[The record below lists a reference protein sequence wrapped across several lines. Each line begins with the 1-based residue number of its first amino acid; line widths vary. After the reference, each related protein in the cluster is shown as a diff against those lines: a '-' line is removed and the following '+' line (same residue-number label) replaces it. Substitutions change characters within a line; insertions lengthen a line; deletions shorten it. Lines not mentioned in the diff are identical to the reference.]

1 MSQRFFVLLVLL
13 LSLALAVPSLA
24 GTREGGTSLSLT
36 AGGVVFDGMEKL
48 NAGPAIGVRLGYDAH
63 KSMGFEGSF
72 AFINTRGRVDR
83 DQVYGYI
90 YRAEALYYLLPDS
103 NFVPFLAAGIGGM
116 SLIDSPV
123 YGNRNSLLLDYG
135 LGVKYFVADTV
146 ALRAD
151 ARGLATY
158 DTNAHGHGEF
168 SVGVNYYFGRG
179 EQATAVKPVAME
191 EPAPAPAP
199 VVVQQAAPPVVEKAE
214 PAVAAPV
221 VAKVVEAPAPAVVA
235 VPEPPA
241 PVYAPAPVPV
251 SEPLQVAAG
260 ECGSCRARTVTN
272 VAVVKNGVEVV
283 ADLGVENYKVFKLSK
298 PSRLVIDICCASDG
312 NGGKSSRI
320 DVNRMGIGTV
330 RTGIHPDKV
339 RVVLESPMSKFP
351 SYRVEKGERGIKVV
365 LK

>member
-13 LSLALAVPSLA
+13 VSVAMAAPALA
-24 GTREGGTSLSLT
+24 GTRAGGTSLSLA
-36 AGGVVFDGMEKL
+36 AGGLVFDGMEKL
-48 NAGPAIGVRLGYDAH
+48 NAGPVIGVRVGYDAH
-63 KSMGFEGSF
+63 KSVGLEGSF
-72 AFINTRGRVDR
+72 GFVNTRGRTVT

-90 YRAEALYYLLPDS
+90 YRADALYYLLPDS

-116 SLIDSPV
+116 TLIDSPV

-135 LGVKYFVADTV
+135 LGFKYFVADTV

-168 SVGVNYYFGRG
+168 TVGVNYYFGRG
-179 EQATAVKPVAME
+179 EQAMAVKPVVAD
-191 EPAPAPAP
+191 EPAPVPAP
-199 VVVQQAAPPVVEKAE
+199 VVVKQVEQPQAPKVEPVATPVARVEE
-214 PAVAAPV
+214 VAAPV
-221 VAKVVEAPAPAVVA
+221 AVAS
-235 VPEPPA
+235 VPEPAA
-241 PVYAPAPVPV
+241 PVYAPVAPAPVIAP
-251 SEPLQVAAG
+251 SQSAAG

-283 ADLGVENYKVFKLSK
+283 ADLGVDNYKVFKLSK

-312 NGGKSSRI
+312 NGGKTSRI

-330 RTGIHPDKV
+330 RTGVHPDSI
-339 RVVLESPMSKFP
+339 RVVLESPLSKFP
-351 SYRVEKGERGIKVV
+351 PYRVEKSERGIKVV

>member
-1 MSQRFFVLLVLL
+1 MSQRFFVLPVLL

-63 KSMGFEGSF
+63 KSVGLEGSF

-179 EQATAVKPVAME
+179 EQATAVKPVAAE

-199 VVVQQAAPPVVEKAE
+199 VALQPAAPPVAEKAE
-214 PAVAAPV
+214 PAVATPV
-221 VAKVVEAPAPAVVA
+221 AMVVDVPTQAVVA

-241 PVYAPAPVPV
+241 PVYAPVAPAPVSAPQQV
-251 SEPLQVAAG
+251 SAG

-312 NGGKSSRI
+312 NGGKTSRI

-351 SYRVEKGERGIKVV
+351 SYRVEKSERGITVV